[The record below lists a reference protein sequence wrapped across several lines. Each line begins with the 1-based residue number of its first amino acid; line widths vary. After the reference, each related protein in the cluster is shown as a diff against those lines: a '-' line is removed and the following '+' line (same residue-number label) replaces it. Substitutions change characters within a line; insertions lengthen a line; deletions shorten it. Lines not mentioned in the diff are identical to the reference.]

1 MVMKAAVLT
10 VLNAPL
16 TVADIAMPDS
26 LAYGQVAVKIL
37 ASGICGA
44 QLQEIRGEKG
54 NAPFL
59 PHLLGHEGC
68 GIVETVGEGVT
79 RVKPGDKVVLHWR
92 KAAGIEAA
100 CPTYGW
106 WKKPDTGAPGREMSR
121 HSVGGGR
128 VTTLSEYTVASENR
142 LTPVPKDTPV
152 ELCALLGCGL
162 STALGT
168 IESEAAVKFGESVL
182 IVGTGGLGC
191 NLIRCA
197 CMAKANPVVAV
208 DIHANKRRMALD
220 LGATHYVDST
230 KDDLSKIGRFDVVID
245 TAGAGDSMEKTLPL
259 LGPSGRFIMVGQ
271 PGPGK
276 AVSMTNARHMFEGE
290 GKTIKATQGGGFRPE
305 LDIPRYVRM
314 WKAGVLNI
322 DGIITARLPLRQ
334 INKGIEL
341 VKAGKASR
349 VLIDMTI

>member
-1 MVMKAAVLT
+1 VMKASVLT
-10 VLNAPL
+10 KLNAPL
-16 TVADIAMPDS
+16 VVADIAMPES

-37 ASGICGA
+37 VSGICGA

-54 NAPFL
+54 NAAFL

-68 GIVETVGEGVT
+68 GIVDSIGEGVT

-92 KAAGIEAA
+92 KATGIEAA
-100 CPTYGW
+100 CPAYGW
-106 WKKPDTGAPGREMSR
+106 WRKPGSEASDRAMSR
-121 HSVGGGR
+121 LSVGGGR

-142 LTPVPKDTPV
+142 LTPVPMDTPV

-208 DIHANKRRMALD
+208 DVHANKKRVALS
-220 LGATHYVDST
+220 LGATRYVDSSQE
-230 KDDLSKIGRFDVVID
+230 DLSKIGRFDVVID

-259 LGPSGRFIMVGQ
+259 LSPSGRFIMVGQ

-276 AVSMTNARHMFEGE
+276 SVSMLNARHMFEGE
-290 GKTIKATQGGGFRPE
+290 GKSIKATQGGGFRPE
-305 LDIPRYVRM
+305 RDIPRYVRM
-314 WKAGVLNI
+314 WKAGVLSI

-334 INKGIEL
+334 INKGIDM
-341 VKAGKASR
+341 VIAGKASR
-349 VLIDMTI
+349 VLIDMTL

>member
-1 MVMKAAVLT
+1 MKAAVLT
-10 VLNAPL
+10 ELNSPL
-16 TVADIAMPDS
+16 TVTDIAMPES

-68 GIVETVGEGVT
+68 GIVENIGEGVT
-79 RVKPGDKVVLHWR
+79 RIKPGDKVVLHWR

-106 WKKPDTGAPGREMSR
+106 WKKSAAAGSGREMSW
-121 HSVGGGR
+121 HPVGGGR
-128 VTTLSEYTVASENR
+128 VTTFSEYAVASENR
-142 LTPVPKDTPV
+142 LTPVPLDTPV

-182 IVGTGGLGC
+182 IVGAGGLGC

-197 CMAKANPVVAV
+197 CMAKANPVVAT
-208 DIHANKRRMALD
+208 DIHANKKRVALS
-220 LGATHYVDST
+220 LGATRYVDSSQE
-230 KDDLSKIGRFDVVID
+230 DLSKIGRFDVVID
-245 TAGAGDSMEKTLPL
+245 TAGAGNSMEKTLPL
-259 LGPSGRFIMVGQ
+259 LNPSGRFIMVGQ
-271 PGPGK
+271 PKPGE

-334 INKGIEL
+334 LNKGL
-341 VKAGKASR
+341 DMVRAGKASR
-349 VLIDMTI
+349 VLIDMTL

>member
-1 MVMKAAVLT
+1 MKAAVLT
-10 VLNAPL
+10 EINSPL
-16 TVADIAMPDS
+16 TVTDIAMPES

-54 NAPFL
+54 NAAFL

-68 GIVETVGEGVT
+68 GIVESIAEGVT
-79 RVKPGDKVVLHWR
+79 RIKPGDKVVLHWR

-106 WKKPDTGAPGREMSR
+106 WKKPATGASGREMLK
-121 HSVGGGR
+121 HPVGGGR
-128 VTTLSEYTVASENR
+128 VTTFSEYAVASENR
-142 LTPVPKDTPV
+142 LTPVPHDTPV

-182 IVGTGGLGC
+182 IVGAGGLGC

-197 CMAKANPVVAV
+197 CMAKASPVVAV
-208 DIHANKRRMALD
+208 DVHASKKRVALS
-220 LGATHYVDST
+220 LGATHYVDSS

-259 LGPSGRFIMVGQ
+259 LNPSGRFIMVGQ

-305 LDIPRYVRM
+305 VDIPRYVRM

-334 INKGIEL
+334 INKGL
-341 VKAGKASR
+341 DMVRAGKASR
-349 VLIDMTI
+349 VLIDMTL